1 MVRINMPFTATM
13 EIPYGNGDS
22 KRISLTGR
30 VLEIIRVPVLNRRV
44 KAGNVIR
51 EGNIDWIELEARRV
65 RDSFV
70 TDAES
75 LIGQQVVRTLIAGK
89 PVRTRDVR
97 SRVLVAKGSLA
108 MLTLKTNRMLLT
120 VRVLAM
126 GDGGMGETIRVLNTR
141 SKKTI
146 EAIVTGAGHIT
157 VPTMSLEHGS

>member
-51 EGNIDWIELEARRV
+51 EINIDWIELEARRV

-89 PVRTRDVR
+89 PVRTRNVR
-97 SRVLVAKGSLA
+97 SQFLVAKGSLA
-108 MLTLKTNRMLLT
+108 TLTLKTNRMLLT

-126 GDGGMGETIRVLNTR
+126 GDGGMGETIRVLNAR
-141 SKKTI
+141 PKKTI
-146 EAIVTGAGHIT
+146 EGIVTGAGHIT
-157 VPTMSLEHGS
+157 VPAMSLEQGS